1 MMIMMMIMIMIMM
14 MMVMMMMTMMIMS
27 EYNDGFRCDCLL
39 YLQILGQQSVG
50 RIAHATFSSQCKIGA
65 AVSEA
70 FFAFTEN

>member
-1 MMIMMMIMIMIMM
+1 MMIMMMMVMIMIMM
-14 MMVMMMMTMMIMS
+14 MMS
-27 EYNDGFRCDCLL
+27 EYNDGFCSDCLL

-50 RIAHATFSSQCKIGA
+50 RIALTTFSSQCKIGA